1 MQTKIGFAGLSR
13 LAALVIVA
21 TLAMAQGASAFCVY
35 NEGSR
40 PITAYQLPIS
50 ARSFKK
56 VVPPGGKECCG
67 WKDCGGLSP
76 EPGRCGKAIICLK
89 NGAEDVGL
97 VTANSVLSSIN
108 GGMTK
113 ALSFIPGMTAIG
125 VVNSAAWDE
134 FNRQFGCAA
143 SVQTFNG
150 GVAGSKPGVGFWG
163 GWNNPG
169 TKPPPGTADC

>member
-1 MQTKIGFAGLSR
+1 MVQHRSFAGLSR

-35 NEGSR
+35 NEGKG

-76 EPGRCGKAIICLK
+76 ER
-89 NGAEDVGL
+89 NVGL

-125 VVNSAAWDE
+125 VVNGAAWDE

-150 GVAGSKPGVGFWG
+150 GVAGLKPGVGFWG